1 MEISKTPGKK
11 PAAKNMKFEE
21 AMLRIE
27 EIARQLEDETLD
39 LDTALKLYEE
49 GKKCISFCDKKIT
62 AAEQKVCTLDS
73 FLQAHPERGDS
84 SDE

>member
-1 MEISKTPGKK
+1 MENSKTPGKK
-11 PAAKNMKFEE
+11 SAAKTMKFEE

-39 LDTALKLYEE
+39 LDTALTLYEE

-62 AAEQKVCTLDS
+62 AAEPKSVYFRFFS
-73 FLQAHPERGDS
+73 ASASRKRRFFR
-84 SDE
+84 